1 MYAIHGDPDRV
12 RIAAPRPR
20 AFVDGLWRTTCFEA
34 FVAAGEGGGYDEF
47 NLSPSGEFA
56 AYRFTAYRAGMT
68 RLTAELSLAWSMARL
83 EATVPLRED
92 ARRLALAAV
101 IEEADG
107 ALSYWALRHAPG
119 KPDFHH
125 RDTFVLSVDEIRN

>member
-1 MYAIHGDPDRV
+1 MHGDPGRV
-12 RIAAPRPR
+12 RIASPRPR
-20 AFVDGLWRTTCFEA
+20 GFVDGLWRTTCFEA
-34 FVAAGEGGGYDEF
+34 FVAAGEGYDEF

-56 AYRFTAYRAGMT
+56 AYRFSAYRAGMA
-68 RLTAELSLAWSMARL
+68 RLDTELSVVWSSGRL

-92 ARRLALAAV
+92 ARRLALSAV
-101 IEEADG
+101 VEESDG

-125 RDTFVLSVDEIRN
+125 RDTFALSIDEIRN

>member
-1 MYAIHGDPDRV
+1 MYTMQGDLDRV
-12 RIAAPRPR
+12 RVPAPLPR
-20 AFVDGLWRTTCFEA
+20 TFVDGLWRGTCFEA
-34 FVAAGEGGGYDEF
+34 FVAAGEGYDEF
-47 NLSPSGEFA
+47 NLAPSGAFA
-56 AYRFTAYRAGMT
+56 AYRFSGYRAGM
-68 RLTAELSLAWSMARL
+68 ARL
-83 EATVPLRED
+83 EGELPVAWSRGRLETMVPVRED

-125 RDTFVLSVDEIRN
+125 PDAFALDLDEMRH